1 MNPYY
6 YPNDRATAREHF
18 DNSIYGNEL
27 YTNVGA
33 DGILKI
39 GVRDPNTVNVD
50 WTAISNFRLTYYGT
64 NSKHSASTGIG
75 KPSTVTGVKVEIFTI
90 DGMRIGSPVKGLNI
104 IRTTI
109 DGKTTVRKVVVK

>member
-1 MNPYY
+1 MN
-6 YPNDRATAREHF
+6 E
-18 DNSIYGNEL
+18 
-27 YTNVGA
+27 
-33 DGILKI
+33 
-39 GVRDPNTVNVD
+39 D

-64 NSKHSASTGIG
+64 NSKHSASIGIG

-109 DGKTTVRKVVVK
+109 DGKTTIRKVVVK